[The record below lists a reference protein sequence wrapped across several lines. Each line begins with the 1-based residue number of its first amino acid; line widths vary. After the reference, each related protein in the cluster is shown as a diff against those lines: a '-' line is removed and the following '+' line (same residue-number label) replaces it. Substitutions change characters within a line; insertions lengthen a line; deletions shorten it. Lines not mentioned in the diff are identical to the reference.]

1 MFEPL
6 NRYIQIDLE
15 QPSPH
20 ETATG
25 VLLPQDFKPTEER
38 HVVASVVAWSAEVR
52 FADQLSVGAK
62 VLVDKPMVEQLAIN
76 GIPTSIVLDNYILGL
91 IK

>member
-38 HVVASVVAWSAEVR
+38 HVVASVVAWSTEVR
-52 FADQLSVGAK
+52 FADQLSAGTK
-62 VLVDKPMVEQLAIN
+62 VLVDKSMVERLVIN
-76 GIPTSIVLDNYILGL
+76 GVHASIVLDNYILGL

>member
-6 NRYIQIDLE
+6 NRYLHIDLGE
-15 QPSPH
+15 PSPH

-38 HVVASVVAWSAEVR
+38 HVVASVVAWSTEVR
-52 FADQLSVGAK
+52 FAEQLSPGAQ
-62 VLVDKPMVEQLAIN
+62 VLVDKSMVEQVEIN
-76 GIPTSIVLDNYILGL
+76 GEDASLVLDNYVLGL

>member
-6 NRYIQIDLE
+6 NRYIQIDLG

-20 ETATG
+20 ETAGG
-25 VLLPQDFKPTEER
+25 VLLPQDFKPTEDR
-38 HVVASVVAWSAEVR
+38 HVVASVVAWSTEVR
-52 FADQLSVGAK
+52 FAEQLSQGVQ
-62 VLVDKPMVEQLAIN
+62 VLVDKSMVEQLVIN
-76 GIPTSIVLDNYILGL
+76 GEDTSLVLDNYVLGL